1 MKVIFKFFRFI
12 FFGFLIVLFI
22 VIITNVW
29 VVQSTASSVFD
40 SIEDI
45 PEGRVGLV
53 LGTSHK
59 LMDGTPNPFFEQRIA
74 AAAKLY
80 EQNKVRHIIV
90 SGDNR
95 TKYYNEPHEM
105 QKALIRK
112 GVPSKSITLDYAGLR
127 TLDSV
132 VRSKEIFDQEQ
143 LIIITQPFH
152 VYRAI
157 FISNYYGIDAL
168 ALLIEEP
175 NISFSL
181 RVRVRE
187 YIARTLAVFDLYLFK
202 TAPRHL
208 GDKEIIN

>member
-12 FFGFLIVLFI
+12 FFTLLIVLFI

-29 VVQSTASSVFD
+29 VVRSTASSVFD

-80 EQNKVRHIIV
+80 EQNKIRHIIV

-132 VRSKEIFDQEQ
+132 VRSKKIFDQEQ